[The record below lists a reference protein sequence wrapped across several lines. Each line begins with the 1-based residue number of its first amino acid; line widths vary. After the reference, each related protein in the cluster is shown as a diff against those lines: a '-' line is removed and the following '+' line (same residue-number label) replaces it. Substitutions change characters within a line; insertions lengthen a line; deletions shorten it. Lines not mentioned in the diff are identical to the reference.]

1 MQVDKKIWMI
11 KGEEYLMSYI
21 VILNLHILFLGQLG
35 SISQTQNQ
43 NMLSPLKFC
52 ETRWGSAWYVMER
65 FFQLYD
71 AIKLFLACI
80 REDENGDPKIKLLFE
95 KLPSKE
101 EILSTLFFLRPII
114 LCINYC
120 QRDDGLQSNIPQ
132 LRENLIMYYTEFTK
146 SNYNEVVIK

>member
-1 MQVDKKIWMI
+1 MDMKIWMI

-43 NMLSPLKFC
+43 NTLSPLKFC

-95 KLPSKE
+95 NCLQRKKYFR
-101 EILSTLFFLRPII
+101 LFSSSVRLFYALITVSVMMVFNQTFL
-114 LCINYC
+114 N
-120 QRDDGLQSNIPQ
+120 
-132 LRENLIMYYTEFTK
+132 
-146 SNYNEVVIK
+146 